1 MEKRDLL
8 QEILSVIHRIAQID
22 TISPDTM
29 LDEAGLTSMNVV
41 ELLIELET
49 RFNVT
54 LPDEAFLAA
63 KTPRE
68 IWALL
73 SALPDGAMVGAHVG
87 ELVLA

>member
-1 MEKRDLL
+1 MEKSDLL
-8 QEILSVIHRIAQID
+8 QEILNVIRRIAQID
-22 TISPDTM
+22 TIGPDTM
-29 LDEAGLTSMNVV
+29 LDEAGLTSINVV

-49 RFNVT
+49 RFKVT

-63 KTPRE
+63 KTARE

-73 SALPDGAMVGAHVG
+73 SASPDGAIAGTCVG